1 VAQSD
6 LLAAGVILAAEERGL
21 RVPEDLSVVGFD
33 GVQVPGLAAGYDLTT
48 MAQPAVEKGRAAGR
62 AAVALLADEEAE
74 AVCFHAVF
82 HRGNTSAP
90 PR

>member
-1 VAQSD
+1 
-6 LLAAGVILAAEERGL
+6 
-21 RVPEDLSVVGFD
+21 
-33 GVQVPGLAAGYDLTT
+33 

-62 AAVALLADEEAE
+62 AAVALLEGEAADP
-74 AVCFHAVF
+74 VCFHAVF